1 MCFIVKATK
10 QILREQ
16 NLAMKMYCS
25 TGNNKVEVIKGTKEA
40 LGQIEAEEMVRIDA
54 EVEEMSVVGLMID
67 ELEDILKKLIINK
80 ILLAMME
87 VR

>member
-25 TGNNKVEVIKGTKEA
+25 TGNNKVEVIKGTEEA
-40 LGQIEAEEMVRIDA
+40 LGQIEAEEMVGIDA

>member
-1 MCFIVKATK
+1 
-10 QILREQ
+10 
-16 NLAMKMYCS
+16 MYCS
-25 TGNNKVEVIKGTKEA
+25 KGNNKVEVIKGTEEA
-40 LGQIEAEEMVRIDA
+40 LGQIEAEEMVGIDA

>member
-1 MCFIVKATK
+1 MH
-10 QILREQ
+10 
-16 NLAMKMYCS
+16 CS
-25 TGNNKVEVIKGTKEA
+25 TGNNKVEVIKGTEEA
-40 LGQIEAEEMVRIDA
+40 LGQIESEEMVGIDA

-67 ELEDILKKLIINK
+67 ELEDTLKKLIINK

>member
-25 TGNNKVEVIKGTKEA
+25 TGNNKVEVIKGTEEA

>member
-1 MCFIVKATK
+1 
-10 QILREQ
+10 
-16 NLAMKMYCS
+16 MKMHCS
-25 TGNNKVEVIKGTKEA
+25 TGNNKVEVIKGTEEA
-40 LGQIEAEEMVRIDA
+40 LGQIESEEMVGIDA

>member
-1 MCFIVKATK
+1 
-10 QILREQ
+10 
-16 NLAMKMYCS
+16 MKMYCS
-25 TGNNKVEVIKGTKEA
+25 IGNNKVEVIKGTEEA
-40 LGQIEAEEMVRIDA
+40 LGQIESEEMVGIDA

>member
-1 MCFIVKATK
+1 
-10 QILREQ
+10 
-16 NLAMKMYCS
+16 MYCS
-25 TGNNKVEVIKGTKEA
+25 TGNNKVEVIKGTEEA
-40 LGQIEAEEMVRIDA
+40 LGQIEAEEMVGIDA

>member
-1 MCFIVKATK
+1 
-10 QILREQ
+10 
-16 NLAMKMYCS
+16 MYCS
-25 TGNNKVEVIKGTKEA
+25 TGNNKVEVIKGTDEA
-40 LGQIEAEEMVRIDA
+40 LGQIEAEEMVERDA

>member
-1 MCFIVKATK
+1 
-10 QILREQ
+10 
-16 NLAMKMYCS
+16 MYCS
-25 TGNNKVEVIKGTKEA
+25 TGNNKVEVIKGTEEA
-40 LGQIEAEEMVRIDA
+40 LGQIEAEEMVGIDA

-67 ELEDILKKLIINK
+67 ELEDTLKKLIINK

>member
-25 TGNNKVEVIKGTKEA
+25 TGNNKVEVIKETEEA
-40 LGQIEAEEMVRIDA
+40 LGQIEAEEMVGIDA

>member
-1 MCFIVKATK
+1 
-10 QILREQ
+10 
-16 NLAMKMYCS
+16 
-25 TGNNKVEVIKGTKEA
+25 
-40 LGQIEAEEMVRIDA
+40 MVGIDA
-54 EVEEMSVVGLMID
+54 EVEEMSVVGLMIV

>member
-1 MCFIVKATK
+1 
-10 QILREQ
+10 
-16 NLAMKMYCS
+16 MKMYCS
-25 TGNNKVEVIKGTKEA
+25 TGNNKVEVIKGTEEA
-40 LGQIEAEEMVRIDA
+40 LGQIEAEEMVGIDA

-67 ELEDILKKLIINK
+67 ELEDTLKKLIINK